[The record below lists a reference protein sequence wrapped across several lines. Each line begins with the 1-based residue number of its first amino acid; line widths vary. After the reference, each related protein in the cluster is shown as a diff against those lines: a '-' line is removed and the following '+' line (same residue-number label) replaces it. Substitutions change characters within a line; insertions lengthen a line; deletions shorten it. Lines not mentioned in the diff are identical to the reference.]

1 MQRIKVGYWLGMV
14 FVAALAGFA
23 PRGHAQDLEN
33 GLVARYALDGDLTD
47 DGPNGYNGRAVG
59 APVYTRGL
67 LGQALRFDGTDDIA
81 QFTGIPSTVFNGTFS
96 ASWFMQVDEL
106 QQYSLMSKR
115 DACTVGN
122 HFDVQLG
129 DGSREEIGFNLSRT
143 GQIGTTTARATAEEG
158 PWIHVA
164 IVRDAT
170 SARVYVDG
178 RAGPSVNVGTLNFS
192 AVTSALA
199 FGGSPCVGTIGG
211 PRRYRGLLD
220 ELRVYERA
228 LSAAEVGSLSRLTSL
243 TVTPGSASPGSR
255 ITMAMN
261 NLEAGRSYEL
271 RLRQGRSV
279 NQLLSTLTNVAASAT
294 SSVTL
299 PVVAAGDYEI
309 ALLQRQPLQLTGG
322 TLVRTVPFT
331 VVGGLT
337 FSNITAQPQAGKR
350 MQVTIGNLAPGSLQ
364 LKYNGRIVAGP
375 VPVDTPTRALRF
387 LAPADIP
394 ASFPATVTLRAEL
407 LSGRVVTRTG
417 TTTITVVAPFSGVFS
432 TITGITSSNPTPR
445 LRDPVRVTG
454 RLNLADGATPADV
467 DVSAYWVGANG
478 RVTPL
483 PTTALTVAADGQFSL
498 DTRPGGLGAMTAFV
512 PSGSGRIR
520 LVSTRVNVETGR
532 PEVQVTEGP
541 NLDPVIDTDPQTD
554 ITVQVRARVGNNTTV
569 PLAGAFAVL
578 DANAPI
584 QLFDP
589 PPPSGG
595 QSSFSTGGPGLVLN
609 RQPAYTIGSAAGLV
623 VNQVRSVIDSIQLP
637 PPECGNSLRR
647 RYTNAQGEAE
657 FLIAGDVGGAP
668 GTWQA
673 LMNTQFNAVACS
685 GVGCGTAVATP
696 IYELYLTVYTLHL
709 GAGYREDNNSNAEI
723 PSRFRIRYNRDTG
736 SFEIRNER
744 TGVTT
749 TQQTSVNLVVEVP
762 AITQLGG
769 FVTITDPLMFQ
780 TVGTDYY
787 LVQRQGSTGYGR
799 WVDFDA
805 VAGTFINSIAPVR
818 HIRFG
823 HRPDAGGSLVSAKL
837 YLPNLITGAPS
848 EVGSFVRLNNVPG
861 CNIQDDPDDLAVETW
876 ELRIDGALSQS
887 WRFPR
892 GVYFRNDASQRKA
905 CGYIE
910 SINAAG
916 GRGKRNICF
925 EWQKLPDALTQSA
938 GVMLIDD
945 ADPNDVMFERSGQVF
960 NDSDTSLTL
969 PATIDGEPVNPPRTR
984 DNRTRTS
991 RATFDR
997 ITATGPA
1004 SSVRLFAGANPKQ
1017 FAQAAAGRNANGNLA
1032 SGSNFVEIGQDE
1044 YQPILDETIP
1054 LFSWTWGIPELF
1066 GAQVYADL
1074 RLMSDYYF
1082 YGRLQ
1087 QINSN
1092 ERLDMTTDARFGVY
1106 INVGVDIDVLFGLFF
1121 DAGAYVTGYAISTMP
1136 TVITN
1141 NAVTRSGPCFYFG
1154 MTFSGYVDPCN
1165 LCPTPVIEETYPI
1178 INTRTPDSCDFFD
1191 GTGTSEPLLTATKG
1205 AIAVSPVTALEQR
1218 QMRRHPAIAFGSDGN
1233 GQMLMLDAAETLRA
1247 SAVENGVPQ
1256 PGALLSSAPNA
1267 RQPQVVYYA
1276 PDRAIAVW
1284 AESALSAAELPAADI
1299 QTQVR
1304 NQRIAYALNN
1314 GAGWLRK
1321 QYLTAPGT
1329 GEAFPALATCPAG
1342 RVGCPLGGEVTAVW
1356 QRNLSGDYRNPTNRI
1371 HYATFAPAT
1380 GWTTP
1385 REVSSVASGVQDIT
1399 PAVSY
1404 LGADSLVVWV
1414 RQQGADRND
1423 FNQRVLAYRVIGA
1436 GSAQLA
1442 TALPTG
1448 VIAPSLRTQ
1457 GSATATVAFTKVDAG
1472 TGPIG
1477 TRQALHTA
1485 TGTCSAGTCS
1495 WTWRRPTDRFGRAIY
1510 GERPQLLSTGGSD
1523 LSVVMRTFQ
1532 FRGAD
1537 GGSVQ
1542 PGDPFGTVVSSGDL
1556 LNIQLD
1562 AGNGTAR
1569 TVAISADGASHFGA
1583 AAAYNPMSEEI
1594 VTLAATYAPP
1604 SLLSVASAVKA
1615 AGFETQVAY
1624 GKAVASVGGIEMRAL
1639 PATPDLLVESVTTNV
1654 SSVAPGAAIQATV
1667 RIGNRGAAYDTARDG
1682 TARVEL
1688 RWNLATGTGAPLA
1701 AANLASLAAGDGR
1714 DVVLAFNAPATAFA
1728 DEPHV
1733 LYAVIVPGDELVE
1746 LSGDN
1751 NVGTREFAGLPVPVD
1766 LASFS
1771 TPGYAPVQLGWTA
1784 SADPRV
1790 TGYRV
1795 YRLDGSEWV
1804 PLGSTPGN
1812 GFLDLSAQFGVARS
1826 YAVTSYSIRGVES
1839 ARSAAVRVMPVIT
1852 EQTEDGL
1859 FGNGFEPAAA
1869 APR

>member
-1 MQRIKVGYWLGMV
+1 MQRIKVGYVFGMV
-14 FVAALAGFA
+14 LAVVLAGFA
-23 PRGHAQDLEN
+23 PSGHAQDVES
-33 GLVARYALDGDLTD
+33 GLVARYAFDGDLTD
-47 DGPNGYNGRAVG
+47 DGPNGYDGRTIG
-59 APVYTRGL
+59 APLYTRGL
-67 LGQALRFDGTDDIA
+67 LGQGLRFDGSDDIA
-81 QFTGIPSTVFNGTFS
+81 QFTGIPASIFNGSFS
-96 ASWFMQVDEL
+96 ATWFMQVDDL
-106 QQYSLMSKR
+106 QRYSLLSKR
-115 DACTVGN
+115 DACAVGN

-143 GQIGTTTARATAEEG
+143 GQIGTTTARAVAEEG

-178 RAGPSVNVGTLNFS
+178 RAGASVNVGTLNFS
-192 AVTSALA
+192 AVTSALE

-220 ELRVYERA
+220 ELRVYGRA

-255 ITMAMN
+255 ITMTMN

-299 PVVAAGDYEI
+299 PVVAAGAYEI

-322 TLVRTVPFT
+322 TVVRTVPFT

-337 FSNITAQPQAGKR
+337 FSNITAQPQAGKK

-364 LKYNGRIVAGP
+364 LRYNGRVVAGP
-375 VPVDTPTRALRF
+375 VPVDTPTRLLRF

-407 LSGRVVTRTG
+407 LTGRVVARSG
-417 TTTITVVAPFSGVFS
+417 STTITVSAPFTGSFS

-483 PTTALTVAADGQFSL
+483 PTTALTVAADGQFAL

-512 PSGSGRIR
+512 PSGGGRIR
-520 LVSTRVNVETGR
+520 LVSTRTNAETGR

-541 NLDPVIDTDPQTD
+541 NLDPIIDTDPQTD
-554 ITVQVRARVGNNTTV
+554 ITVRVRARVGNNTTT
-569 PLAGAFAVL
+569 PLQGAYAVL

-584 QLFDP
+584 QLFNP

-595 QSSFSTGGPGLVLN
+595 QASFSTGGPGLVVN
-609 RQPAYTIGSAAGLV
+609 QQPAFNFSGTLGQV
-623 VNQVRSVIDSIQLP
+623 VNQVQPLVNGLQRP

-647 RYTNAQGEAE
+647 RYTDAQGEAE

-668 GTWQA
+668 GSWQA
-673 LMNTQFNAVACS
+673 LMNTNFSATACS
-685 GVGCGTAVATP
+685 GVSCGTAQATP
-696 IYELYLTVYTLHL
+696 VYEFYLTVYTLHL

-780 TVGTDYY
+780 TVGTDHY

-799 WVDFDA
+799 WVDFDG

-823 HRPDAGGSLVSAKL
+823 HRPDAGGSIVSARL
-837 YLPNLITGAPS
+837 YLPNLVTGAPN

-876 ELRIDGALSQS
+876 ELRIDGTLSQS

-910 SINAAG
+910 SINATG

-925 EWQKLPDALTQSA
+925 EWQALPEALTQSA
-938 GVMLIDD
+938 GTMLIDD

-960 NDSDTSLTL
+960 NDRSTSLTL

-1004 SSVRLFAGANPKQ
+1004 SSVRLFDGANPKQ

-1044 YQPILDETIP
+1044 YQSIFDETIP
-1054 LFSWTWGIPELF
+1054 LFSWTWGIPEVF

-1106 INVGVDIDVLFGLFF
+1106 VNVGLDIDILFGLFV
-1121 DAGAYVTGYAISTMP
+1121 DAGAYITGYAVSTMP

-1141 NAVTRSGPCFYFG
+1141 NVVTRSGPCFYFG
-1154 MTFSGYVDPCN
+1154 MTFTGYFDPCN

-1178 INTRTPDSCDFFD
+1178 INTKTPDSCTFFD
-1191 GTGTSEPLLTATKG
+1191 GTGTSEPLLTSSKG
-1205 AIAVSPVTALEQR
+1205 DIAVSPVTALEQR
-1218 QMRRHPAIAFGSDGN
+1218 QLRRHPAIAFGSDGN

-1256 PGALLSSAPNA
+1256 PSALLSSAPNA
-1267 RQPQVVYYA
+1267 RQAQVVYYA
-1276 PDRAIAVW
+1276 PDKAVAVW
-1284 AESALSAAELPAADI
+1284 AESALSAVTLPGADI
-1299 QTQVR
+1299 ATQVR

-1329 GEAFPALATCPAG
+1329 GEAFPALAACPAG
-1342 RVGCPLGGEVTAVW
+1342 RLNCPLGGGVTAVW

-1371 HYATFAPAT
+1371 LYAEFEPAT

-1404 LGADSLVVWV
+1404 LGGNPLVVWV
-1414 RQQGADRND
+1414 RQTGTDRND
-1423 FNQRVLAYRVIGA
+1423 FSRRSLAYRVIG
-1436 GSAQLA
+1436 GGTAQVA
-1442 TALPTG
+1442 SALPTG

-1457 GSATATVAFTKVDAG
+1457 GSGTAMVAFTKVDAG

-1485 TGTCSAGTCS
+1485 TGACTAGTCT
-1495 WTWRRPTDRFGRAIY
+1495 WTWQRPTDPFGRAIY
-1510 GERPQLLSTGGSD
+1510 GERPQLVSTGGSD
-1523 LSVVMRTFQ
+1523 MSIVMRTFQ

-1562 AGNGTAR
+1562 AANGTAR

-1583 AAAYNPMSEEI
+1583 TAAYNPMSEEI

-1624 GKAVASVGGIEMRAL
+1624 GKAVATVGGIEMRAL
-1639 PATPDLLVESVTTNV
+1639 PATPDLVVESVSTNA
-1654 SSVAPGAAIQATV
+1654 SGVAPGAAIQATV

-1701 AANLASLAAGDGR
+1701 TANLASLAAGDGR
-1714 DVVLAFNAPATAFA
+1714 NVVLAFNAPASAFA
-1728 DEPHV
+1728 DEPHT
-1733 LYAVIVPGDELVE
+1733 LYAVIVPGDALVE

-1751 NVGTREFAGLPVPVD
+1751 NVGTRQFAGLPVPVD

-1771 TPGYAPVQLGWTA
+1771 TPGHAPVQLGWAA
-1784 SADPRV
+1784 SSDPRV
-1790 TGYRV
+1790 AGYRV
-1795 YRLDGSEWV
+1795 YRLDGTEWV

-1812 GFLDLSAQFGVARS
+1812 GFLDLSAQFGVSRT
-1826 YAVTSYSIRGVES
+1826 YAVSSYSTRGAES
-1839 ARSAAVRVMPVIT
+1839 ARSGPVSVMPVIA
-1852 EQTEDGL
+1852 EQTEDAL
-1859 FGNGFEPAAA
+1859 FGNGFEPV
-1869 APR
+1869 PLQN